1 MVYKTLQETWIRNQ
15 HLENYKAGVKGDV
28 VDKTCREA
36 SQSGP
41 CICTQSDST
50 NSTTGIYKDYDSCSY
65 DGINYYTCITDIDTG
80 SRVSLDAYEWCCF
93 GNPCSN

>member
-41 CICTQSDST
+41 CICT
-50 NSTTGIYKDYDSCSY
+50 
-65 DGINYYTCITDIDTG
+65 
-80 SRVSLDAYEWCCF
+80 
-93 GNPCSN
+93 